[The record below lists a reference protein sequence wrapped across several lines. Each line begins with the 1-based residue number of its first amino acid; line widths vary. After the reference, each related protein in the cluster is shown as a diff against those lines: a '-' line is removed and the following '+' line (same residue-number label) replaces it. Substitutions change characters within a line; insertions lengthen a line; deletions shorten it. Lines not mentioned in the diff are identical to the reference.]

1 MTAVDRC
8 KACRATY
15 NAIVRVI
22 ASNNIISILFTG
34 IPNYILI
41 TLSASQFSYY
51 MHSIFASASYTILAV
66 LLLAWILAII
76 SALRVY
82 PNLLSVSIFIY
93 KCLAHWSLVSLVIVI
108 FYGWQY
114 VALGVMGSLLGTL
127 FPLILSLYVCGDVLE
142 RVRQRLFGVIEQTHA
157 ATATATARV
166 DASFSAAGAGMAK
179 EGV

>member
-8 KACRATY
+8 KGCRATY
-15 NAIVRVI
+15 NAIVRAI
-22 ASNNIISILFTG
+22 ASNNIISILFAG

-41 TLSASQFSYY
+41 TLSASQFTYY
-51 MHSIFASASYTILAV
+51 VHSIFASASYTILTV

-93 KCLAHWSLVSLVIVI
+93 KCLAHWSLVSLVIVV
-108 FYGWQY
+108 FYGWTY

-127 FPLILSLYVCGDVLE
+127 FPLILSLYVCGDILE
-142 RVRQRLFGVIEQTHA
+142 RVRQRLFGLIEQT
-157 ATATATARV
+157 ATATATV
-166 DASFSAAGAGMAK
+166 DASFSAAGMAK

>member
-8 KACRATY
+8 KGCRATY
-15 NAIVRVI
+15 NAIVRAI
-22 ASNNIISILFTG
+22 ASNNIISILFAG

-41 TLSASQFSYY
+41 TLSASQFGYFV
-51 MHSIFASASYTILAV
+51 HSIFTSASYTILAV
-66 LLLAWILAII
+66 LLLAWILSII

-93 KCLAHWSLVSLVIVI
+93 KCLAHWSLVSLVIVV

-114 VALGVMGSLLGTL
+114 VALGIMGSLLGTL

-157 ATATATARV
+157 ATATATAQV
-166 DASFSAAGAGMAK
+166 DASFSAAGMAK

>member
-8 KACRATY
+8 KGCRATY
-15 NAIVRVI
+15 NAIVRAI
-22 ASNNIISILFTG
+22 ASNNIISILFAG

-41 TLSASQFSYY
+41 TLSASQFTYY
-51 MHSIFASASYTILAV
+51 VHSIFASASYTILAV

-76 SALRVY
+76 SALHVY
-82 PNLLSVSIFIY
+82 PNLLSVSIFMY
-93 KCLAHWSLVSLVIVI
+93 KCLAHWSLVSLVIVV
-108 FYGWQY
+108 FYGWTY

-142 RVRQRLFGVIEQTHA
+142 RVRQRLFGVIEQT
-157 ATATATARV
+157 ATATATV
-166 DASFSAAGAGMAK
+166 DASFGAASGMAK

>member
-1 MTAVDRC
+1 MTSVDRC
-8 KACRATY
+8 KGCRATY
-15 NAIVRVI
+15 NAIVRAI
-22 ASNNIISILFTG
+22 ASNNIISILFAG

-41 TLSASQFSYY
+41 TLSASQFTYY
-51 MHSIFASASYTILAV
+51 VHSIFASASYTILAV

-93 KCLAHWSLVSLVIVI
+93 KCLAHWSLVSLVIVV
-108 FYGWQY
+108 FYGWTY

-142 RVRQRLFGVIEQTHA
+142 RVRQRLFGVIEQT
-157 ATATATARV
+157 ATATATV
-166 DASFSAAGAGMAK
+166 DASFSAAGGMAK

>member
-8 KACRATY
+8 KGCRATY
-15 NAIVRVI
+15 NAIVRAI
-22 ASNNIISILFTG
+22 ASNNIISILFAG

-41 TLSASQFSYY
+41 TLSASQFTYY
-51 MHSIFASASYTILAV
+51 VHSIFASASYTILAV

-82 PNLLSVSIFIY
+82 PNLLSVSIFMY
-93 KCLAHWSLVSLVIVI
+93 KCLAHWSLVSLVIVV
-108 FYGWQY
+108 FYGWTY

-166 DASFSAAGAGMAK
+166 DASFSAVAGMAK